1 MSINSSKGTF
11 YFKGNDN
18 ISAEGT
24 SIITEQ
30 QNDDLKDHLASVNNI
45 IFDPYKLF
53 NSGIYLAG
61 YDIPS
66 GMVKIESTTDSSDV
80 ETSITIIDVKSKER
94 RSFSTKLSA
103 FWIELKEDSCIY
115 IYSTDSNVRFR
126 FISLDDVEKITSKD
140 KIVNGVYYIGY
151 ELESGLNKIFLEN
164 VKAGTD
170 VMVALSDNPLKFNN
184 FQNLNYT
191 TWIDLPKDKFMCFY
205 ADGTNTSY
213 LTPIDHVKKYH
224 PLDLRTKGVFKV
236 GTEIPFGYV
245 KFALSKYTKDEN
257 FEFFI
262 SKDPFITKKRNT
274 IFGNNSWLDLPKDSY
289 LHILS
294 DSTNKFM
301 LIDEKNV
308 NTCVSEIT
316 YHKGIYRAGVELPV
330 GYVNIKMSKTGR
342 SPSFSL
348 AVSKINDLFLNPK
361 EYSGRTAWIKLEEN
375 DFLCIDCEDYLSEF
389 EFFSESE
396 SGRIDDGR
404 SDYLSGVRKAS
415 NELLAGF
422 IKIKSVKKQ
431 CFRYSISKDPL
442 NFTKYISSKNSSA
455 WVQLED
461 NDFIDICGDEED
473 TYIFLSEKICSLEEE
488 CGAGVKKVGCEI
500 PQGKVKIDIENGDDF
515 SYSIS
520 NNPSKFSNFITVNDN
535 SVDVDLKPGEFISL
549 RSSNEQAKFSFSK
562 I

>member
-1 MSINSSKGTF
+1 MSIKSNNVF
-11 YFKGNDN
+11 CFKGHDGN
-18 ISAEGT
+18 SLEC
-24 SIITEQ
+24 
-30 QNDDLKDHLASVNNI
+30 NNI
-45 IFDPYKLF
+45 ITDQQNNDLKENLVLADNTIFDSYKLF
-53 NSGIYLAG
+53 NYGVYLSG

-66 GMVKIESTTDSSDV
+66 GKVKIESTADSGDI
-80 ETSITIIDVKSKER
+80 ETSVTIIDIQSKER
-94 RSFSTKLSA
+94 TSFSTKLSA
-103 FWIELKEDSCIY
+103 FWVELKENSCIY
-115 IYSTDSNVRFR
+115 VHSPDSNIRYR
-126 FISLDDVEKITSKD
+126 FISLNDVEKITPKD
-140 KIVNGVYYIGY
+140 KIINGVYYIGY

-164 VKAGTD
+164 VKGSTD
-170 VMVALSDNPLKFNN
+170 VIVAFSDNPLKFNN
-184 FQNLNYT
+184 FKNLNCT

-205 ADGTNTSY
+205 ADGKITSY
-213 LTPIDHVKKYH
+213 FTPIVQVKNYH

-236 GTEIPFGYV
+236 GTEIPSGYV

-262 SKDPFITKKRNT
+262 SKDPFITKKKNT
-274 IFGNNSWLDLPKDSY
+274 IFGNNSWIDLPKDSY

-316 YHKGIYRAGVELPV
+316 YHKGIYRAGIELPV
-330 GYVNIKMSKTGR
+330 GYVNIKMRKTGS

-348 AVSKINDLFLNPK
+348 AVSKTNDLFLNPK

-404 SDYLSGVRKAS
+404 SDCLSGVRKAS

-422 IKIKSVKKQ
+422 IKIKSKKKQ

-461 NDFIDICGDEED
+461 DDFIDICGDDED
-473 TYIFLSEKICSLEEE
+473 TFIFLSEKLCSLEEE
-488 CGAGVKKVGCEI
+488 KCGAGVKKVGCEI
-500 PQGKVKIDIENGDDF
+500 PQGKVKINIEKGDDF

-535 SVDVDLKPGEFISL
+535 SVDVDLKLGEFISL